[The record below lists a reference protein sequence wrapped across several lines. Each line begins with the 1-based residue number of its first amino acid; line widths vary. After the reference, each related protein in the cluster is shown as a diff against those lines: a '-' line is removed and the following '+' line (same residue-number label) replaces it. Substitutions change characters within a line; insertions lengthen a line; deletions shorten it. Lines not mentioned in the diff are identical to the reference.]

1 VEPQAPVERRGRRR
15 RHLRERVYFIGTYR
29 GHKDAGDEQA
39 IETGDDGGGNVAATG
54 QTTRV
59 LAIRQ

>member
-1 VEPQAPVERRGRRR
+1 VERRGRRR